1 MCDADLSMPIDK
13 ISKFLNKMEEGY
25 QIVIGSRQK
34 TGAKRFNESIMR
46 HILGRLFNFLI
57 KLILVKN
64 IEDTQCGFKCFNS
77 NIAKDL
83 FKLQQINGFAFDVEI
98 LFLAQKNNIDIF
110 ELPIEWRHNDKS
122 KVRIILD
129 PLLMARDILYIFINN
144 IKNKYPLIKSK

>member
-1 MCDADLSMPIDK
+1 
-13 ISKFLNKMEEGY
+13 
-25 QIVIGSRQK
+25 
-34 TGAKRFNESIMR
+34 MR

-144 IKNKYPLIKSK
+144 IKNKYPL